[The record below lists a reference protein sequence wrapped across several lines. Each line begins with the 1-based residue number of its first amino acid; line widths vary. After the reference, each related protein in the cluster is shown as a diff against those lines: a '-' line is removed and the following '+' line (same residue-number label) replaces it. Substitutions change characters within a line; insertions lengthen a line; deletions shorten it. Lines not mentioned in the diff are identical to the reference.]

1 MFFTRANH
9 NEKERKETEA
19 GRKTRLTFRWKYDD
33 KGNKSLVQDEEID
46 RDAEIQSYLEETK
59 IENII
64 NRAAFDPS
72 IVQKLGAQLN
82 DAEPQDFT
90 SMPSTLAEA
99 QNIMIQAEQTWD
111 KMPREIKQKFDNDVN
126 KFIAGFG
133 TADWMEALGLNQKP
147 VIDEKTE
154 VKKEVDEKTVKE

>member
-19 GRKTRLTFRWKYDD
+19 GRKTRLTFRWTYDE
-33 KGNKSLVQDEEID
+33 KGNKNLVQDEEID

-72 IVQKLGAQLN
+72 VVQRLSAELN
-82 DAEPQDFT
+82 DEEPQDFT
-90 SMPSTLAEA
+90 NMPNTLAEA
-99 QNIMIQAEQTWD
+99 QNMMIQAENIWN
-111 KMPREIKQKFDNDVN
+111 KLPREIKQKFDNDVD

-133 TADWMEALGLNQKP
+133 TANWMETLGLDQKP
-147 VIDEKTE
+147 VVEERPVVDEMKGE
-154 VKKEVDEKTVKE
+154 KKE

>member
-19 GRKTRLTFRWKYDD
+19 GRKTRLTFRWTYDD

-46 RDAEIQSYLEETK
+46 RDKEIQSYLEETK

-72 IVQKLGAQLN
+72 IVQKLGAQLS

-90 SMPSTLAEA
+90 NMPSTLAEA
-99 QNIMIQAEQTWD
+99 QNLMIQAEQTWD
-111 KMPREIKQKFDNDVN
+111 KLPREIKQNSIMTLTSLSPISARSSGQMLWESFRNL
-126 KFIAGFG
+126 
-133 TADWMEALGLNQKP
+133 WL
-147 VIDEKTE
+147 TE
-154 VKKEVDEKTVKE
+154 NR

>member
-19 GRKTRLTFRWKYDD
+19 GRKTRLTFRWTYDE
-33 KGNKSLVQDEEID
+33 KGNKNLVQDEEID

-72 IVQKLGAQLN
+72 IVQRLGAQLN
-82 DAEPQDFT
+82 DEEPQDFT
-90 SMPSTLAEA
+90 NMPSTLAEA
-99 QNIMIQAEQTWD
+99 QNMMIQAENTWN
-111 KMPREIKQKFDNDVN
+111 KLPNEIKQKFDNDVN
-126 KFIAGFG
+126 KFIATMG
-133 TADWMEALGLNQKP
+133 TKEWTDILGIIQKP
-147 VIDEKTE
+147 VVDKKPVVDEMKGE
-154 VKKEVDEKTVKE
+154 KKE

>member
-19 GRKTRLTFRWKYDD
+19 GRKTRLTFRWTYDE
-33 KGNKSLVQDEEID
+33 KGNKTLVQDEEID

-72 IVQKLGAQLN
+72 IVQKLSTQLN
-82 DAEPQDFT
+82 DEEPQDFT
-90 SMPSTLAEA
+90 NMPSTLAEA
-99 QNIMIQAEQTWD
+99 QNMMIQAENTWN
-111 KMPREIKQKFDNDVN
+111 KLPREIKQKFDNDVD
-126 KFIAGFG
+126 KFIARFG
-133 TADWMEALGLNQKP
+133 TEDWMEALGLNQRP
-147 VIDEKTE
+147 V
-154 VKKEVDEKTVKE
+154 VDEKTVVDEMKGEKKE

>member
-19 GRKTRLTFRWKYDD
+19 GRKTRLTFRWTYDE

-72 IVQKLGAQLN
+72 VIQSLSAHLN
-82 DAEPQDFT
+82 DEEPQDFT
-90 SMPSTLAEA
+90 NMPSTLAEA
-99 QNIMIQAEQTWD
+99 QNMMIQAKNTWN
-111 KMPREIKQKFDNDVN
+111 KLPREIKQKFDNDVD

-133 TADWMEALGLNQKP
+133 TAEWMEALELNQKP
-147 VIDEKTE
+147 VVEKKPVVDEME
-154 VKKEVDEKTVKE
+154 GEKKE

>member
-9 NEKERKETEA
+9 REKERKETEA
-19 GRKTRLTFRWKYDD
+19 GKKVRLTFRWTYDD

-72 IVQKLGAQLN
+72 IVQRLGAQLN
-82 DAEPQDFT
+82 EEEPQDFT
-90 SMPSTLAEA
+90 TMPSTLAEA
-99 QNIMIQAEQTWD
+99 QNLMIQAEQTWD
-111 KMPREIKQKFDNDVN
+111 KLPREVKQKFDNDVD

-133 TADWMEALGLNQKP
+133 TVKWADALGIIQKP
-147 VIDEKTE
+147 VVEEKPVVE
-154 VKKEVDEKTVKE
+154 SKEAEAK

>member
-1 MFFTRANH
+1 MFFNRANH

-19 GRKTRLTFRWKYDD
+19 GRKTRLTFRWTYDD

-72 IVQKLGAQLN
+72 IVQKLSAQLN

-90 SMPSTLAEA
+90 NMPSTLAEA
-99 QNIMIQAEQTWD
+99 QNLMIQAENTWN
-111 KMPREIKQKFDNDVN
+111 KFPREIKQKFDNDVD
-126 KFIAGFG
+126 KFIATMG
-133 TADWMEALGLNQKP
+133 TKEWADILGILQKP
-147 VIDEKTE
+147 VIDEKP
-154 VKKEVDEKTVKE
+154 VVDKETVEE

>member
-19 GRKTRLTFRWKYDD
+19 GRKVRLTFRWAYDD

-59 IENII
+59 VENII

-72 IVQKLGAQLN
+72 VVQRLGAQLN
-82 DAEPQDFT
+82 DEEPQDFT

-99 QNIMIQAEQTWD
+99 QEMMIQAENTWN
-111 KMPREIKQKFDNDVN
+111 KLPREIKQKFDNDVD

-133 TADWMEALGLNQKP
+133 TEDWIEALGLNQRPVIEGKP
-147 VIDEKTE
+147 VVDEMKGE
-154 VKKEVDEKTVKE
+154 KKE

>member
-19 GRKTRLTFRWKYDD
+19 GQKVRLTFRWAYDD

-72 IVQKLGAQLN
+72 IVQKLGAQLS

-90 SMPSTLAEA
+90 NMPSTLAEA
-99 QNIMIQAEQTWD
+99 QNLMIQAEQTWD
-111 KMPREIKQKFDNDVN
+111 KLPREVKQKFDNDVN
-126 KFIAGFG
+126 KFIARFG
-133 TADWMEALGLNQKP
+133 TTDWMKALGLDQEPAIEEKP
-147 VIDEKTE
+147 IVDEMKGE
-154 VKKEVDEKTVKE
+154 KKE

>member
-1 MFFTRANH
+1 MFFARANH

-19 GRKTRLTFRWKYDD
+19 GKKTRLTFRWTYDD

-72 IVQKLGAQLN
+72 IVQKLSAQLN
-82 DAEPQDFT
+82 DAEPEDFT
-90 SMPSTLAEA
+90 NMPSTLAEA
-99 QNIMIQAEQTWD
+99 QNLMIQAENTWN
-111 KMPREIKQKFDNDVN
+111 KFPREIKQKFDNDVD
-126 KFIAGFG
+126 KFIATMG
-133 TADWMEALGLNQKP
+133 TKEWADILGILQKP
-147 VIDEKTE
+147 VIDEKP
-154 VKKEVDEKTVKE
+154 VVDKETVKE

>member
-19 GRKTRLTFRWKYDD
+19 GKKTRLTFRWTYDD
-33 KGNKSLVQDEEID
+33 RGNKSLVQDEEID

-72 IVQKLGAQLN
+72 IVQKLGAQLS
-82 DAEPQDFT
+82 DKETQDFT
-90 SMPSTLAEA
+90 NMPSTLAEA
-99 QNIMIQAEQTWD
+99 QNLMIQAENTWN
-111 KMPREIKQKFDNDVN
+111 KFPSEIKQKFDNDVN
-126 KFIAGFG
+126 KFIARIG
-133 TADWMEALGLNQKP
+133 TADWMEALGLNQKS
-147 VIDEKTE
+147 VIDEKPMN
-154 VKKEVDEKTVKE
+154 KEKTVKE